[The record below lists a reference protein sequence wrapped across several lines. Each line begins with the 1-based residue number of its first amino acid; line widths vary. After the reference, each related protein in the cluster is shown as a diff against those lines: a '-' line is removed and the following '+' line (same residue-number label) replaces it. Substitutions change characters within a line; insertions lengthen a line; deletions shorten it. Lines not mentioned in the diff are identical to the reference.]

1 MFADVYTL
9 YTKGAVITGNTLN
22 NNSYGIL
29 IQGGGEASNL
39 NSNIFSGEKD
49 ASIAVRHGG
58 IVYDMSGN
66 ILTHDCPYG
75 IYVDDE
81 NVIQYGKYDDMLKKD
96 AKEIEVLITN
106 ISDFAGG
113 KFIEVRNY
121 SLKERIFKRRPSKIV
136 RKAMLRLGEKE
147 YNIINNNCE
156 HFVNDCAFYRHK

>member
-1 MFADVYTL
+1 MEKWSLRTPK
-9 YTKGAVITGNTLN
+9 KGDI
-22 NNSYGIL
+22 IR
-29 IQGGGEASNL
+29 INL
-39 NSNIFSGEKD
+39 NKKYY
-49 ASIAVRHGG
+49 H
-58 IVYDMSGN
+58 
-66 ILTHDCPYG
+66 YG